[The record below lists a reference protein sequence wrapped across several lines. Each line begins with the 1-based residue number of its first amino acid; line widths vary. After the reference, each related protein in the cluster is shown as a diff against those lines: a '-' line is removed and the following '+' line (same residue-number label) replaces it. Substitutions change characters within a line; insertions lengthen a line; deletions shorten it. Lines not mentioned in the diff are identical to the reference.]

1 MNSKRLT
8 LHIDIDL
15 SNNETG
21 AFAYEDERFA
31 NAIEYGLMSA
41 VTIEELAKMC
51 CQSISTFK
59 RHFHARY
66 NIPPHR
72 WFIKQRLMHARLLL
86 ISTNKSISE
95 VGLECGFPNTSHFI
109 KLFKKAYGHTP
120 VGYRHRHVGSA
131 AEIDMAAASDS
142 EIIGL
147 DELEQQIAVGE

>member
-72 WFIKQRLMHARLLL
+72 WFILYKLELAYKIIKVRD
-86 ISTNKSISE
+86 ISIIELAK
-95 VGLECGFPNTSHFI
+95 LCGFNTTSHFI
-109 KLFKKAYGHTP
+109 ATFRKRYGISP
-120 VGYRHRHVGSA
+120 ARLRKQ
-131 AEIDMAAASDS
+131 
-142 EIIGL
+142 L
-147 DELEQQIAVGE
+147 RQQEQQVPKMQEDNPKE

>member
-72 WFIKQRLMHARLLL
+72 WFILYKLELAYKIINVRD
-86 ISTNKSISE
+86 ISIIELAK
-95 VGLECGFPNTSHFI
+95 LCGFNTTSHFI
-109 KLFKKAYGHTP
+109 ATFRKRYGISP
-120 VGYRHRHVGSA
+120 ARLRKQ
-131 AEIDMAAASDS
+131 
-142 EIIGL
+142 L
-147 DELEQQIAVGE
+147 RLQEQQVPKMQEDNPKE